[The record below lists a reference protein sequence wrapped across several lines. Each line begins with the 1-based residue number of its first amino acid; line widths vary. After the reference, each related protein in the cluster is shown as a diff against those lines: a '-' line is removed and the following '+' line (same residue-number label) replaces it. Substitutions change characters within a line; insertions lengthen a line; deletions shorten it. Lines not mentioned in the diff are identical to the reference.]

1 MNTHKQKV
9 RFEKGSCV
17 PLTNELLNEIVNTS
31 SLDNFFATNHVN
43 KYTLE
48 DYLAILI
55 ESKDLKQA
63 DVIRKAGVNYTYGY
77 EIFTGR
83 KTSPSRDIVIMLAL
97 VMKCNLD
104 ETNRLLKISNNSELY
119 SKSKRDVILIY
130 AILHEYSIV
139 DTNGELHRFGQSLLG
154 SVK

>member
-63 DVIRKAGVNYTYGY
+63 DVIRQAGVNYTYGY
-77 EIFTGR
+77 EFSLDAR
-83 KTSPSRDIVIMLAL
+83 SRRRA
-97 VMKCNLD
+97 
-104 ETNRLLKISNNSELY
+104 T
-119 SKSKRDVILIY
+119 
-130 AILHEYSIV
+130 
-139 DTNGELHRFGQSLLG
+139 
-154 SVK
+154 

>member
-1 MNTHKQKV
+1 MKSTKRKIH
-9 RFEKGSCV
+9 FEKESCV
-17 PLTNELLNEIVNTS
+17 PLTNELLNEIVETS

-43 KYTLE
+43 MYSLQ
-48 DYLAILI
+48 DYFSILL
-55 ESKDLKQA
+55 ESKNLKQSE
-63 DVIRKAGVNYTYGY
+63 VIKQSGVNHTYAY

-83 KTSPSRDIVIMLAL
+83 KTKPSRDIIIKLAL

-139 DTNGELHRFGQSLLG
+139 NTNGELHRFGQSLL
-154 SVK
+154 SEAQ